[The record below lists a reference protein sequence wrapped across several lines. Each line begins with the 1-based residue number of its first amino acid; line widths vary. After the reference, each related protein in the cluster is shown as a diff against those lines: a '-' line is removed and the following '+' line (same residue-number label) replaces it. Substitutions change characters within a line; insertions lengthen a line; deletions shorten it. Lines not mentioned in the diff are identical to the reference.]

1 MFAKNHA
8 CFQRFSIF
16 LVSMHVAQIHMKRH
30 LDGVLADDTEEV
42 AEANPEA
49 NPEAPPEAPS

>member
-1 MFAKNHA
+1 
-8 CFQRFSIF
+8 
-16 LVSMHVAQIHMKRH
+16 MHVAQIHMKRH
-30 LDGVLADDTEEV
+30 LDGVLADDTEEGIEEV